1 MPRVPESEAVSLVRA
16 TSDDAP
22 LLGNLL
28 ELYMHEWS
36 AILPLELGIDGRFGY
51 DKLPLYF
58 REPAAR
64 YAFVIKHGARVA
76 GFAFA
81 ARGLQPSAGPDDLD
95 VAEFF
100 VLRAHRGAGI
110 GQLTAFALWDALP
123 GRWVV
128 RVLERN
134 VSALEFW
141 RKVVGRYTREAFAE
155 RSFDDARGSW
165 RVLAFAGGR
174 DAPSP

>member
-1 MPRVPESEAVSLVRA
+1 VPESEAVTLVRA
-16 TSDDAP
+16 TPSDAA

-28 ELYMHEWS
+28 ELYIHDLS
-36 AILPLELGIDGRFGY
+36 AIFRVELGIDGRFGY
-51 DKLPLYF
+51 NQLPRYWN
-58 REPAAR
+58 EPSR
-64 YAFVIKHGARVA
+64 YAFLIKRGARVA

-81 ARGLQPSAGPDDLD
+81 TRGLQASASPDDLD

-100 VLRAHRGAGI
+100 VLRAHRGAGV
-110 GQLTAFALWDALP
+110 GQLAAFALWDALP

-134 VSALEFW
+134 ASALEFW

-155 RSFDDARGSW
+155 RALEDARGSW
-165 RVLAFAGGR
+165 RVLTFAGSR
-174 DAPSP
+174 RA